1 MSIKVASQPKEIID
15 VVREMEDLT
24 SELLR
29 DIAKSSDDDLAK
41 KRIWFSLAWATEVTK
56 KNLKPLQGQ
65 IELESLHPFLKDQW
79 QVLIQRKI
87 HNPKRPID
95 RGSLQDASKAE
106 LRSEGD
112 EQVAARLGELPGD
125 VHFDQ
130 ACDKARDRI
139 QTRASALSTQL
150 GTLKPPQ
157 APVLDA
163 VTNDPDQE
171 ARFAA
176 AREEFETAKT
186 KFERNLA
193 ELKVSLGKSAAKAR
207 DAIKATEPKRLSEN
221 ELGELTAD
229 AHALL
234 VGRMR
239 DRLDMQAQELLA
251 RFRERREKDIE
262 ADYDRAFDQPDNISD
277 MISDDV
283 PAPIET
289 IPRRYLAGK
298 QHLEDQIINSVTLVM
313 NSDGSLAYRY
323 KRPGEGDAMTLLRKW
338 LPRGKSK
345 STTSSKDA
353 NFEIVD
359 DWKPSAPVSPNQNSD
374 VWSVITRFFT
384 GSRSKKKAPVAK
396 VASPPPQ
403 PETIEFLDWI
413 ALPTHRPSLPSK
425 TITLSA
431 GTDATGIREAFQAY
445 LIAEETAVPA
455 DFEAHKSAKVGAVEF
470 QETGPAI
477 AAFEGVELLVGW
489 LNSGGNRE
497 ISVHVGER
505 GFLGIAVEVPETL
518 PFLRDEA
525 TLIALLVVQ
534 QICRIVGAEPLGRNF
549 PQPSAAHSHSQDGVE
564 KRGSNPRE
572 HLVASNSV
580 LPVRVDS
587 NKQAPEGK
595 EIVTEAS
602 Q

>member
-1 MSIKVASQPKEIID
+1 MSNEVVTQTKETID

-24 SELLR
+24 ADLLR
-29 DIAKSSDDDLAK
+29 DIAKGSDDDLAK
-41 KRIWFSLAWATEVTK
+41 KRTWFSGAWATEVAQK
-56 KNLKPLQGQ
+56 SLKSLQGQ
-65 IELESLHPFLKDQW
+65 IEIESLHPFLQDQW

-95 RGSLQDASKAE
+95 TGSLKDASKAE

-112 EQVAARLGELPGD
+112 EQVAARLSELPGD
-125 VHFDQ
+125 VYFDQ
-130 ACDKARDRI
+130 ACAKARDRA
-139 QTRASALSTQL
+139 QVRAISLNTQL
-150 GTLKPPQ
+150 RTLKPPQ

-163 VTNDPDQE
+163 ATNDPDKHAKFAASREKFVE
-171 ARFAA
+171 AKGLFESNLAGLKVALDKSEAA
-176 AREEFETAKT
+176 ARQTIE
-186 KFERNLA
+186 
-193 ELKVSLGKSAAKAR
+193 AA
-207 DAIKATEPKRLSEN
+207 EPKRLSEN
-221 ELGELTAD
+221 ELVGLTAD
-229 AHALL
+229 AHSLL

-251 RFRERREKDIE
+251 CFRGRREKEIE
-262 ADYDRAFDQPDNISD
+262 ADYERAFDQPDKIKD

-338 LPRGKSK
+338 LLRGKSK
-345 STTSSKDA
+345 STISPQDA
-353 NFEIVD
+353 KFEIVD
-359 DWKPSAPVSPNQNSD
+359 NWKPSAPVSPSLNLGA
-374 VWSVITRFFT
+374 WSAITRFFT
-384 GSRSKKKAPVAK
+384 GSRNEKKAPVAK
-396 VASPPPQ
+396 VGSPPPQ

-445 LIAEETAVPA
+445 LIAEETAVPE
-455 DFEAHKSAKVGAVEF
+455 DFEAHKGAKTGAFEF
-470 QETGPAI
+470 QENEPAI
-477 AAFEGVELLVGW
+477 AAFEGIELLVEW
-489 LNSGGNRE
+489 LNSGGDRE

-505 GFLGIAVEVPETL
+505 GFLGIAIDLPETL
-518 PFLRDEA
+518 PGLRDEA
-525 TLIALLVVQ
+525 TLMALLVVQ
-534 QICRIVGAEPLGRNF
+534 LICRIVDAEPLGRNF
-549 PQPSAAHSHSQDGVE
+549 PQPSEAHPQSQDGE
-564 KRGSNPRE
+564 ENNGSNARE

-595 EIVTEAS
+595 EIVAEAS